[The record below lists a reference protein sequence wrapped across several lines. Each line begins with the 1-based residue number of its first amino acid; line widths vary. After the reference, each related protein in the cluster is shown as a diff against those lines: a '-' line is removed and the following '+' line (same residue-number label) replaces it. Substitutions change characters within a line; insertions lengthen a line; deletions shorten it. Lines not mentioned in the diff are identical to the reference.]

1 MAILDTES
9 WSEIKMDDDILTDDG
24 VRDGILVHRNADD
37 GILVHRSGDGGIL
50 VHRTSDDGI
59 LVHKTGG
66 GILIADPPLDQF
78 VEKAARDNGIPPGI
92 LMGLVKQESNW
103 NPNAFSPA
111 GAAGLMQLMPGT
123 ASGLGLTSDERFDPA
138 KAVPAAARYLKDLY
152 NHFAEACDDVER
164 WRFALAS
171 YNAGRGAVNGVIR
184 DKANLRGIKNIFWIQ
199 VARLAP
205 QETQGYVAKILG
217 SAGDAGGYA
226 REYGYN
232 GTQTPDCACLLAA
245 ILFY

>member
-1 MAILDTES
+1 MGNG
-9 WSEIKMDDDILTDDG
+9 ILTDG
-24 VRDGILVHRNADD
+24 GSGDGILVHKNADD
-37 GILVHRSGDGGIL
+37 GILVHRNTDDGIL
-50 VHRTSDDGI
+50 VHRTGDGGI

-66 GILIADPPLDQF
+66 GILFDDPALDQL

-103 NPNAFSPA
+103 NPNAVSPA

-138 KAVPAAARYLKDLY
+138 KAVPAAAKYLKDQY
-152 NHFAEACDDVER
+152 DHFAEACDDVER

-171 YNAGRGAVNGVIR
+171 YNAGRGAVNGVIQR
-184 DKANLRGIKNIFWIQ
+184 KANLKGIKNIFWIQ
-199 VARLAP
+199 VAQFAP
-205 QETQGYVAKILG
+205 QETQGYVEKILG

-232 GTQTPDCACLLAA
+232 GTQTPACACLLAA
-245 ILFY
+245 LLDY